1 MANENVPNQDL
12 PSHVAIIMD
21 GNRRWATG
29 KNLDIKEGHKAGFE
43 RFKEI
48 VQLCFDKGIKYVT
61 IYAFST
67 ENWKRTD
74 EEVGALMGLMTYAI
88 KNEIQAY
95 KKKNI
100 RVNIIGR
107 HEDLSPELRKE
118 VEKIEVETASKD
130 GNVLNAAIS
139 YGGKTEIVNAV
150 NQILAAEESV
160 TEENISRHLYTKDQ
174 PNPELVIRTG
184 GQHRLSNF
192 LLWQTDYSEIYFT
205 DTLWPDF
212 TPAELDKALAFYTQV
227 KRNFGK

>member
-1 MANENVPNQDL
+1 MAPSTLSKIDP

-21 GNRRWATG
+21 GNRRWA
-29 KNLDIKEGHKAGFE
+29 KEHDLPANEGHKAGFE

-48 VQLCFDKGIKYVT
+48 VQLCFDKGVKYVT
-61 IYAFST
+61 VYAFST

-74 EEVGALMGLMTYAI
+74 EEVGALMGLMTYAV
-88 KNEIQAY
+88 KHEIQNY

-107 HEDLSPELRKE
+107 RSDLSPELQKDLAN
-118 VEKIEVETASKD
+118 IEAETHNKD
-130 GNVLNAAIS
+130 GNVLNVAIS
-139 YGGKTEIVNAV
+139 YGGKAEILNAV
-150 NQILAAEESV
+150 DEIIKNSESLTEESV
-160 TEENISRHLYTKDQ
+160 DSHLYTAGQ

-212 TPAELDKALAFYTQV
+212 DERELDKALDFFV
-227 KRNFGK
+227 NIKRNFGK

>member
-1 MANENVPNQDL
+1 MSSSDLPNTLL

-21 GNRRWATG
+21 GNRRWAAG
-29 KNLDIKEGHKAGFE
+29 QNKQANDGHRAGFE

-48 VQLCFDKGIKYVT
+48 VQLCFDKGVKYVT
-61 IYAFST
+61 VYAFST

-74 EEVGALMGLMTYAI
+74 EEVGALMGLMSYAV
-88 KNEIQAY
+88 KNEVKNY

-107 HEDLSPELRKE
+107 RNDLSPELQSE
-118 VEKIEVETASKD
+118 LAEIEAETHDKD
-130 GNVLNAAIS
+130 GNVLNVAIS
-139 YGGKTEIVNAV
+139 YGGKNEIVDAV
-150 NQILAAEESV
+150 RVVLASGAEVTTESIAK
-160 TEENISRHLYTKDQ
+160 NLYTKDQ

-184 GQHRLSNF
+184 GEHRLSNF
-192 LLWQTDYSEIYFT
+192 LLWQTDYSELYFT

-212 TPAELDKALAFYTQV
+212 DETQLDTALNFFSKQ